1 MFIHG
6 LSEPALGT
14 GSHAQRCKAHGP
26 DLQRT
31 EEVENVT
38 IPIAQIL
45 DVLPRGT
52 PRVKIQL
59 STVAKM
65 PLSRGGQTLTMERE

>member
-14 GSHAQRCKAHGP
+14 GSHAHRCKAHGP
-26 DLQRT
+26 DLPLT
-31 EEVENVT
+31 GEVKNVT
-38 IPIAQIL
+38 IPIVQIL

-52 PRVKIQL
+52 PNVKIQL

-65 PLSRGGQTLTMERE
+65 RLSRGGQTLTMERE